1 MATERTAFRDLA
13 VAAKAGDQPDDG
25 ETTRRLRVPTLEERA
40 LIFLRATKGREDF
53 TNDEHAAAREIILGA
68 MASEIASRAH
78 PSASEGAGLASPWL
92 ERQPHF
98 LLEPEG
104 GPNDDAVDVEVALSS
119 PPARMLRPMVE
130 LAGSFESRPRAVAA
144 EPLSEDTM
152 FVAASAHED
161 NLHKMAERLSRW
173 EAANPRAQRRSKLR
187 TLLLVLLIAVVA
199 GLSVLGAV
207 TLVRMTADWL
217 RPAKPVTETSSST
230 TRALTGR

>member
-13 VAAKAGDQPDDG
+13 AAAKAGDQPEDR

-53 TNDEHAAAREIILGA
+53 TNDEHAAAREIILRA

-78 PSASEGAGLASPWL
+78 PSASEGAGVASTGL
-92 ERQPHF
+92 EREPHF

-104 GPNDDAVDVEVALSS
+104 GLNDNAVDVEVALSS
-119 PPARMLRPMVE
+119 PLAHFSPRPAPMLRPRIDFAPP
-130 LAGSFESRPRAVAA
+130 LESQ
-144 EPLSEDTM
+144 LSEI
-152 FVAASAHED
+152 AA
-161 NLHKMAERLSRW
+161 RLQ
-173 EAANPRAQRRSKLR
+173 ATNPRAQRRSKSR
-187 TLLLVLLIAVVA
+187 TLLLALLIAVVA
-199 GLSVLGAV
+199 GLSVLGTV

-217 RPAKPVTETSSST
+217 RSAKPVTEASSST